1 MHGSVNQALA
11 PQIHDRACD
20 RTWFVA
26 LHRSDD
32 LVLERPL
39 THPSH
44 ASQDLPAILP
54 KAQMIQKKKA
64 SHHTCN
70 DRNPDAD
77 LDRVFDRTQTAPHDS
92 LPSDRNL
99 PIAEKPTIQ
108 NRGLSPNCQQVGNSE
123 KFASKE
129 RKQKTY
135 PLKNLEKPVRLV
147 RNLMTRHTYNRSSW
161 KRKKKRRSSRGM
173 LKTPA
178 NLKKNILLGL
188 IACIILGSLGMLGF
202 LAYISRDLPNPN
214 SLTERA
220 ISQTTKI
227 YDSTGEHVLYEIFG
241 DENRTLK
248 TLQEGFCGDASE
260 LNLDEQGIPLFA
272 VQATIAAED
281 RNFCEH
287 NGYDIK
293 GILRSVYRNIVGG
306 TRVGG
311 STLTQQLVKNAI
323 LSNEKTYTRK
333 AKELILSVELER
345 RYTKDEI
352 LQIYLNEIPYGSTYY
367 GIEAAAQN
375 YYGKSVNELS
385 LAQAATL
392 AGIPKA
398 TTYYINNPDM
408 LLARRN
414 YILDGMLE
422 LGFITQE
429 EHDTATEDE
438 TPVEVALINIDA
450 PHFVL
455 YVKEQ
460 LEETYGQRMVEE
472 GGLKVITTLDYDKQM
487 IAEEEVLR
495 IVDENS
501 ELYGF
506 SNASLVA
513 IDPSNG
519 HVLSMVGSKDYFD
532 DEIDGQVN
540 VSTRLRQPGSSFKP
554 IVYTKAFDMGYTPNT
569 LTWDVLTNFPTL
581 TGNYEPKN
589 YDLEER
595 GPIRLRDAL
604 QGSLNIPAVKMVYM
618 VGVENALDFAT
629 SLGYSAFGDHSAF
642 GLSLVLGGGEVKL
655 LEHTNAYATLANDGV
670 RNDIVSIL
678 KVEDAEGT
686 VLEEWKETDGVEV
699 IDKNVARTISHV
711 LSDNNARTPFFGASS
726 YLQLGD
732 RPVAAK
738 TGTTNDNRDAWLMGY
753 TPSLAVGV
761 WGGNNDN
768 TEMSDSAGGSTVAG
782 PIWNAFMSRAL
793 EGTTVES
800 FVTPNIEATGKTV
813 LDGEITSTTVTVD
826 KASGLLATE
835 YTPDSQKEERTYAQ
849 YHSILHYVD
858 RADPLGGEPNDP
870 SIDEMYQPWESA
882 IQTWI
887 EAKEEETGIEILNEA
902 PPTEY
907 DDVHV
912 PENFPTVNITN
923 PDSGDEFDE
932 RELSISVSADAERGI
947 SRVEFYIDGLYLGS
961 DSSSPYRL
969 SATVPSSVSRG
980 VHSLKAV
987 AYDDV
992 DNSSSDSITI
1002 ELNTDGS
1009 DTTFEI
1015 LDPKNGQTI
1024 ERTSDIYT
1032 LVVSLQ
1038 DPENFREVR
1047 VYAEPLGGG
1056 SRQLVDMQ
1064 SYPSS
1069 PFLTI
1074 DWELP
1079 EEGTWALSAQA
1090 TETDGGDTLVTA
1102 GILVEIEPADVPA
1115 EETTETEGEEGG
1127 EVYTPDSSLDLF
1139 TGEPTA
1145 TEEEEE
1151 TSPEEET
1158 EPTE

>member
-1 MHGSVNQALA
+1 MS
-11 PQIHDRACD
+11 
-20 RTWFVA
+20 
-26 LHRSDD
+26 
-32 LVLERPL
+32 
-39 THPSH
+39 
-44 ASQDLPAILP
+44 
-54 KAQMIQKKKA
+54 
-64 SHHTCN
+64 
-70 DRNPDAD
+70 
-77 LDRVFDRTQTAPHDS
+77 
-92 LPSDRNL
+92 
-99 PIAEKPTIQ
+99 
-108 NRGLSPNCQQVGNSE
+108 
-123 KFASKE
+123 
-129 RKQKTY
+129 
-135 PLKNLEKPVRLV
+135 
-147 RNLMTRHTYNRSSW
+147 RHTYNRSSW
-161 KRKKKRRSSRGM
+161 KRKKRKKLSKGLLKSS
-173 LKTPA
+173 T

-188 IACIILGSLGMLGF
+188 VACIILGSLGILGF

-227 YDSTGEHVLYEIFG
+227 YDSSGDHLLYEIFG

-248 TLQEGFCGDASE
+248 TLQEGFCGNADE
-260 LNLDEQGIPLFA
+260 LNLDGNGIPLYA
-272 VQATIAAED
+272 VHATIAAED

-287 NGYDIK
+287 SGYDIK
-293 GILRSVYRNIVGG
+293 GILRSVFKNIIGG
-306 TRVGG
+306 SRVGG

-333 AKELILSVELER
+333 IKELILSIELER
-345 RYTKDEI
+345 RYSKDEI

-375 YYGKSVNELS
+375 YYGMSVNELS

-408 LLARRN
+408 LVARRN
-414 YILDGMLE
+414 YILGEMLE
-422 LGFITQE
+422 LGFITQVDHDSATE
-429 EHDTATEDE
+429 EDTA
-438 TPVEVALINIDA
+438 VEVALINIDA

-460 LEETYGQRMVEE
+460 LEENYGQRMVEE
-472 GGLKVITTLDYDKQM
+472 GGMRVLTSLNYDMQM

-495 IVDENS
+495 GVEENA
-501 ELYGF
+501 ETYGF

-540 VSTRLRQPGSSFKP
+540 VATRLRQPGSSFKP
-554 IVYTKAFDMGYTPNT
+554 IVYTKSFDMGYTPNT
-569 LTWDVLTNFPTL
+569 LTWDVFTSFPTV
-581 TGNYEPKN
+581 TGNYEPNN

-595 GPIRLRDAL
+595 GPVRLRDAL

-618 VGVENALDFAT
+618 VGVENTLDFAT
-629 SLGYSAFGDHSAF
+629 SLGYSSFSDHSAF
-642 GLSLVLGGGEVKL
+642 GMSVVLGGGEVKL
-655 LEHTNAYATLANDGV
+655 LEHTNAYATFANDGE
-670 RNDIVSIL
+670 RNNTVSIL
-678 KVEDAEGT
+678 KVEDAEGE
-686 VLEEWKETDGVEV
+686 VLEEWKETDGIEV

-711 LSDNNARTPFFGASS
+711 LSDNNARTPFFGSGS
-726 YLQLGD
+726 YLQLGE

-753 TPSLAVGV
+753 TPSLAAGV
-761 WGGNNDN
+761 WAGNNDN
-768 TEMSDSAGGSTVAG
+768 TQMGSKAGGSSVAG

-793 EGTTVES
+793 SGEPIET
-800 FVTPNIEATGKTV
+800 FITPNIDQTGKAV

-849 YHSILHYVD
+849 YHSLLHYVD
-858 RADPLGGEPNDP
+858 RADPTGGEPSDP
-870 SIDEMYQPWESA
+870 SVDAMYESWESA

-887 EAKEEETGIEILNEA
+887 TAKEEETGIEILNEA

-912 PENFPTVNITN
+912 PENFPTVSIEN
-923 PDSGDEFDE
+923 PDNGDEFDE
-932 RELSISVSADAERGI
+932 RSLSVNVNADAERGI

-961 DSSSPYRL
+961 DSSSPFRL
-969 SATVPSSVSRG
+969 SATIPSSVSRG

-992 DNSSSDSITI
+992 DNSSSDSITV

-1009 DTTFEI
+1009 DTAFEI

-1024 ERTSDIYT
+1024 ERTSDTYT

-1038 DPENFREVR
+1038 DSDAFREVR

-1056 SRQLVDMQ
+1056 SRQLVDMLA
-1064 SYPSS
+1064 YPSS

-1074 DWELP
+1074 DWNLP

-1090 TETDGGDTLVTA
+1090 TESNGDDTLVTA
-1102 GILVEIEPADVPA
+1102 GILVEIIPVDAPA

-1127 EVYTPDSSLDLF
+1127 EVYVPDSSLDLF
-1139 TGEPTA
+1139 TGEPTVD
-1145 TEEEEE
+1145 EEEIP
-1151 TSPEEET
+1151 PEEEA